1 MFSFN
6 STAGVLVAATLCVS
20 SCGGSDGQREDQPI
34 QDRMQQT
41 QELSLKGCVQ
51 AGPLQT
57 DFVLENAHRE
67 PAQAG
72 DGGVFTEG
80 SMVQLVAI
88 NESDLR
94 PHVGKEVTVSG
105 TITNTGE
112 NTIGTAGTQGHEVPS
127 GDRSMAA
134 DKSKDFPEKE
144 RAEAGRIGRESMAN
158 GSAPTLRVAQIK
170 PTGRSCGTEGQK

>member
-6 STAGVLVAATLCVS
+6 STAAVLVAATFGVTA
-20 SCGGSDGQREDQPI
+20 CGGSDGQREDQPI

-57 DFVLENAHRE
+57 DFVLQNAHRE

-72 DGGVFTEG
+72 DGGVVTEG
-80 SMVQLVAI
+80 SMVQLTARSE
-88 NESDLR
+88 NEIR
-94 PHVGKEVTVSG
+94 PHVGKEVTVRG
-105 TITNTGE
+105 TITNTGQ
-112 NTIGTAGTQGHEVPS
+112 NTIGTAGTQGYEVPS

-134 DKSKDFPEKE
+134 DKTKDYVEKE

-158 GSAPTLRVAQIK
+158 GSAPTLRVTEIK
-170 PTGRSCGTEGQK
+170 PTGRTCGPEGHQ